1 MGSQHGDFGDLPC
14 KKLNKTIVFHN
25 NLGEKEGKN
34 GGQNLPAPFLWSK
47 KPQKQGTNYIEIVKP
62 CPLLISI
69 KGL

>member
-1 MGSQHGDFGDLPC
+1 LEDLPC

-34 GGQNLPAPFLWSK
+34 GGQHPSAPFLWSK

-62 CPLLISI
+62 
-69 KGL
+69 